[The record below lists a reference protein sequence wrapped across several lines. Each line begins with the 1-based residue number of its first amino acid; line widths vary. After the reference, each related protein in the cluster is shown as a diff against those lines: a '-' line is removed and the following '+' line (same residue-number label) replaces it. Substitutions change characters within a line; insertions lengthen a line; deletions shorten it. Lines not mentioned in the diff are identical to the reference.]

1 MKSFQD
7 LFPTATDGIMG
18 LTQKA
23 YWGPWRSTSRTA
35 DERPTLSVDHS
46 FSKCSLGVS
55 MQIGTPGS

>member
-18 LTQKA
+18 LTQKV

-35 DERPTLSVDHS
+35 DERPTLSVVLVEPLMRDQP
-46 FSKCSLGVS
+46 FL
-55 MQIGTPGS
+55 